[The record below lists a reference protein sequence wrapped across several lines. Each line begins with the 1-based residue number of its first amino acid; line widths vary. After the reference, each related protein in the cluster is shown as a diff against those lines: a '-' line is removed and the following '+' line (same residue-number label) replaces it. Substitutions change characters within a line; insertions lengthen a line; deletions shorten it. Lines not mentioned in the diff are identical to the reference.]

1 MFLRV
6 CIWYFDNW
14 SNCPFVR
21 VNTSSPYIKRGRTN
35 DLYIMYEVL
44 GFKPFDPWSP
54 VFIRE
59 YAVRLATVKRSLT
72 LRADSFFPACV
83 TPRCRQLSES
93 STVFSPSFQ
102 TQCLSGFNLER
113 RETQIFVGC
122 ILYLFFLANLTA
134 P

>member
-6 CIWYFDNW
+6 CIWYFDNC
-14 SNCPFVR
+14 SYCPFVR
-21 VNTSSPYIKRGRTN
+21 VNTSSPYNRRGRTY

-44 GFKPFDPWSP
+44 GFKPFDPWSR

-59 YAVRLATVKRSLT
+59 YAVRLATVIRSLT
-72 LRADSFFPACV
+72 LIADTFFPARV

-102 TQCLSGFNLER
+102 TQFLSVFSLER
-113 RETQIFVGC
+113 RETQVFVGC
-122 ILYLFFLANLTA
+122 IL
-134 P
+134 